1 MYYENRALLLK
12 VNERFIVVKNRVAA
26 LVTSFPRIS
35 TLTFSRSFPLG
46 IPTECSKMFK
56 GRRNSNK
63 AAKFV
68 IIASQVFNNNNSGLC
83 APCREKSYLL
93 QTQLMTEEG
102 WLSQP
107 VIREWWTG
115 HSAWPEWCSWW
126 WYIDFRPCFENQPR
140 EKTIFSSLWESS
152 VRATILNSLVI
163 LKWRLSRNPMRQDV

>member
-1 MYYENRALLLK
+1 MYYENHAMLLK

-26 LVTSFPRIS
+26 LVMSFPRIS
-35 TLTFSRSFPLG
+35 TLTFNRSFPLG

-63 AAKFV
+63 VGKFV
-68 IIASQVFNNNNSGLC
+68 IFSSQVFNNNNSVLC

-107 VIREWWTG
+107 VTKEWWTG
-115 HSAWPEWCSWW
+115 HSAWPEWCSRW

-140 EKTIFSSLWESS
+140 EKTVFSSLWESS
-152 VRATILNSLVI
+152 VRATTLNSLVI
-163 LKWRLSRNPMRQDV
+163 LK